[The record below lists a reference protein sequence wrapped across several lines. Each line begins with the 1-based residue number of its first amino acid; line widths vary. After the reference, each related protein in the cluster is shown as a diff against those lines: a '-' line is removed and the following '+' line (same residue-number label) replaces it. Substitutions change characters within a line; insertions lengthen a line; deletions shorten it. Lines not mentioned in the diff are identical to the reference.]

1 MAAPQLRQLQL
12 KLEADATAFRDI
24 QKGVQ
29 KRPKAPARVLKA
41 AA

>member
-24 QKGVQ
+24 QKGAQ
-29 KRPKAPARVLKA
+29 PHPKAPAAALKA

>member
-24 QKGVQ
+24 QKG
-29 KRPKAPARVLKA
+29 ARAAKPQPSAASA